1 MNLRRRKSRN
11 APRGAGAV
19 ASAPVASP
27 DPHDDGYCP
36 FAQHAVE
43 LIGRRWTG
51 SILMVLATRSMRFG
65 EIRAAIPGLSD
76 RLLDT
81 RLTEL
86 ETEGILQRSEC
97 EAGVRYRATQKG
109 LDLQPVFETIAG
121 WASTHAGDDLH
132 DQPGR
137 RRC

>member
-1 MNLRRRKSRN
+1 
-11 APRGAGAV
+11 V
-19 ASAPVASP
+19 ATHALSC
-27 DPHDDGYCP
+27 DEHDDRYCP
-36 FAQHAVE
+36 YSQHAVE

-51 SILMVLATRSMRFG
+51 SILMVVGEHSLRFG
-65 EIRAAIPGLSD
+65 EIRSAIPGLSD

-86 ETEGILQRSEC
+86 ETEGIVRRSERDG
-97 EAGVRYRATQKG
+97 EVRYSTTEKG
-109 LDLQPVFETIAG
+109 LELQPVFANISA
-121 WASTHAGDDLH
+121 WANAHASDEPH